1 MQKAIKVSE
10 RTYKKLDDL
19 RNKMFPFPVSYA
31 RVVEYATEKL
41 EGFYANAKEKIIREE
56 KK

>member
-1 MQKAIKVSE
+1 MHKAIKVSE